1 MPRTRPPK
9 TTRAGNLR
17 ARPRS
22 MGDAMASGTASGE
35 SPGLP
40 LGHLERPREATRAP
54 SPLCALDI
62 PEPVAEPR
70 SVVSVRRLDAGRLY
84 VPGLVEAAGWGT
96 GIALAADLSV
106 SNRARLTPATGI
118 QRPVRGTKSPH
129 VDKAGR
135 IVVPSGL
142 RKSLGLADGEH
153 LVAWTTGDGVVH
165 LAPADVLPSVFAA
178 FDRGAC
184 GRVDPDEGAT
194 VHHVDRARARRGAP
208 HSV

>member
-1 MPRTRPPK
+1 
-9 TTRAGNLR
+9 
-17 ARPRS
+17 
-22 MGDAMASGTASGE
+22 MGGAEASGVASGMASGTA
-35 SPGLP
+35 PGLP
-40 LGHLERPREATRAP
+40 LGPLGHPRDAVQVT
-54 SPLCALDI
+54 SPLRSLDI
-62 PEPVAEPR
+62 PESVAEPR

-84 VPGLVEAAGWGT
+84 VPGLVEAVGWDT
-96 GIALAADLSV
+96 GILLVADLSV
-106 SNRARLTPATGI
+106 SNRARLTPANGI

-142 RKSLGLADGEH
+142 RSFLGIHDGDH

-165 LAPADVLPSVFAA
+165 LAPADVLPAVFAA

-184 GRVDPDEGAT
+184 GRVDLDESAT
-194 VHHVDRARARRGAP
+194 VHHVDRARARRGSP